1 MVERFPRPRPAA
13 PDPEVFGEAE
23 VREFLDPWHPR
34 ASVETGGSGQVI
46 VNPERVLDNIT
57 LALHRLDVDIDAP
70 PAFEPDTVTV
80 NELAVMIDDLD
91 RAATLVTRLVNI
103 AVQLM
108 ATRYPEALVRFPLPE
123 TYDLR
128 DVDRLAIGDREHA
141 LARQILN
148 HRLASDVD
156 LEPDDVVE
164 LLRPL
169 GPGEQV
175 HLLVALCRM
184 YRHKLL
190 ALKHHTGTS

>member
-1 MVERFPRPRPAA
+1 MVEQFPRPRGPL
-13 PDPEVFGEAE
+13 PDPGVFGEAE

-34 ASVETGGSGQVI
+34 ASVEAGRPEQV
-46 VNPERVLDNIT
+46 VVDPERVLDNIT
-57 LALHRLDVDIDAP
+57 LALHRLDVDTDAP

-80 NELAVMIDDLD
+80 NELAVMLDDLD
-91 RAATLVTRLVNI
+91 RAASLVARLVNI

-108 ATRYPEALVRFPLPE
+108 ATRYPEVLVRFPLPD

-128 DVDRLAIGDREHA
+128 DVDRMAIGDREHD
-141 LARQILN
+141 LARDILN
-148 HRLASDVD
+148 HRLAADAD
-156 LEPDDVVE
+156 LHPDDLVE
-164 LLRPL
+164 QLRPL

-190 ALKHHTGTS
+190 ALKLHTGTY

>member
-1 MVERFPRPRPAA
+1 MEQSPRPRRPL
-13 PDPEVFGEAE
+13 PDPDVYGEAE

-34 ASVETGGSGQVI
+34 ASVETDRPEQVF
-46 VNPERVLDNIT
+46 VDPERVLDNIT

-80 NELAVMIDDLD
+80 NELAVMLDDLD
-91 RAATLVTRLVNI
+91 RTAALVARLVNI

-108 ATRYPEALVRFPLPE
+108 AARYPEALVRFPLPE

-128 DVDRLAIGDREHA
+128 DVDRLTIGDREHR
-141 LARQILN
+141 LARDILN
-148 HRLASDVD
+148 ERLGTDSD
-156 LEPDDVVE
+156 LHPDDLVDR
-164 LLRPL
+164 LRPL

-190 ALKHHTGTS
+190 ALKHHTGTY

>member
-1 MVERFPRPRPAA
+1 MVEQSPRPRRPL
-13 PDPEVFGEAE
+13 PDPDVYGEAE

-34 ASVETGGSGQVI
+34 ASVETDPPERVF
-46 VNPERVLDNIT
+46 VDPERVLDNIT

-80 NELAVMIDDLD
+80 NELAVMLDDLD
-91 RAATLVTRLVNI
+91 RTAALVARLVNI

-108 ATRYPEALVRFPLPE
+108 AARYPETLVRFPLPD

-128 DVDRLAIGDREHA
+128 DVDRLAIGDREHRLA
-141 LARQILN
+141 LDILN
-148 HRLASDVD
+148 ERLGTDVD
-156 LEPDDVVE
+156 LHPDDLVE
-164 LLRPL
+164 RLRPL

-190 ALKHHTGTS
+190 ALKHHTGTY

>member
-1 MVERFPRPRPAA
+1 MVEQSPRSRRQS
-13 PDPEVFGEAE
+13 PDPRVYGEAE

-34 ASVETGGSGQVI
+34 ASVETDHPEQVL
-46 VNPERVLDNIT
+46 VDPERVLDNIT
-57 LALHRLDVDIDAP
+57 LALHRFDVDVDAP

-80 NELAVMIDDLD
+80 NELAVMLDDLD
-91 RAATLVTRLVNI
+91 RAAALVARLVNI

-108 ATRYPEALVRFPLPE
+108 TARYPEELVRFPLPE

-128 DVDRLAIGDREHA
+128 AVDRLAIKDREHD
-141 LARQILN
+141 LARDILN
-148 HRLASDVD
+148 QRLGADAD
-156 LEPDDVVE
+156 LHPDDLVE
-164 LLRPL
+164 QLRPL

-190 ALKHHTGTS
+190 ALKHHTGTR

>member
-1 MVERFPRPRPAA
+1 MVEQSPGPRRPL
-13 PDPEVFGEAE
+13 PDPGVYGEAQ

-34 ASVETGGSGQVI
+34 ASVETDRPEQVF
-46 VNPERVLDNIT
+46 VDPERVLDNIT

-80 NELAVMIDDLD
+80 NELAVMLDDLD
-91 RAATLVTRLVNI
+91 RTAALVARLVNV

-108 ATRYPEALVRFPLPE
+108 AARYPEALVRFPLPD

-128 DVDRLAIGDREHA
+128 DVDRLAIGDREHH
-141 LARQILN
+141 LARDILN
-148 HRLASDVD
+148 QRLGTDVD
-156 LEPDDVVE
+156 LHPDDLVE
-164 LLRPL
+164 RLRPL
-169 GPGEQV
+169 DPGEQV

-190 ALKHHTGTS
+190 ALKLHTGTY